1 MKDIQE
7 DLKNLKDNID
17 NAKTNLAKLEGRES
31 ELLKQLKKDF
41 GVNTVE
47 EAEKKIAQLEKEYK
61 KKKES
66 IEKDYKTLKEQYD
79 W

>member
-1 MKDIQE
+1 MKDIQV

-17 NAKTNLAKLEGRES
+17 NAKTNLAKLEGRET

-41 GVNTVE
+41 GVNTIE
-47 EAEKKIAQLEKEYK
+47 EAEKKITQLEKEYK